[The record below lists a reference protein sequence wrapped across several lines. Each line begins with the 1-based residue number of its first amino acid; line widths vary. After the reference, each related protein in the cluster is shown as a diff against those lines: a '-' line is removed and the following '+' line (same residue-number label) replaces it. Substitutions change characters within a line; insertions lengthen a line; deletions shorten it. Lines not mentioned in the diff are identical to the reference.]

1 MAEASTSAAP
11 APKIR
16 HDWYQTDN
24 EVIVNVFIKN
34 VKEED
39 LKVDVQPRSASVNV
53 KHPTGSE
60 IVVDFDPFT
69 REIDPSKSSHKAL
82 SSKIEIKLAKKQPGI
97 KWEKLEGDDSAGVS
111 MSTSTAPTSGHRPTY
126 PSSSRTKH
134 NFDLIARTAE
144 EEEAE
149 EEKRHASDPNA
160 GGDKALQQ
168 LFQKLYAD
176 ADDDQKKA
184 MLKSYQESNGTA
196 LSTDWGEVSKKPVE
210 VKPPDSMVAK
220 KWDS

>member
-1 MAEASTSAAP
+1 
-11 APKIR
+11 
-16 HDWYQTDN
+16 
-24 EVIVNVFIKN
+24 
-34 VKEED
+34 VK
-39 LKVDVQPRSASVNV
+39 
-53 KHPTGSE
+53 G
-60 IVVDFDPFT
+60 
-69 REIDPSKSSHKAL
+69 
-82 SSKIEIKLAKKQPGI
+82 
-97 KWEKLEGDDSAGVS
+97 
-111 MSTSTAPTSGHRPTY
+111 TSTAPTSGHRPTY

-210 VKPPDSMVAK
+210 VKPPDVSFVAPSHFRGGRSPNFRSIARAWLRRSGIR
-220 KWDS
+220 KWFPSNTFAYHLIAPSVLKHHPLNEYPCRTFVA